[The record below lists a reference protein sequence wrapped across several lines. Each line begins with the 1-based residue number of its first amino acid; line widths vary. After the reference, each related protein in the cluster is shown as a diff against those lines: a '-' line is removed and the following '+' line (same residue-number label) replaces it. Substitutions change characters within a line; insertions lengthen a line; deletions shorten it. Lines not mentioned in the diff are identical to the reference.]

1 MAQLEAMLD
10 RAYDLAESPHA
21 VTSRMFPPEK
31 LALIFIIFAM
41 GSYYSLELPADD
53 SSVEE
58 YLSLSRCCMG
68 KADFLN
74 NNSIAAI
81 QTLVSFL
88 FCFLFLFFIFIFI
101 FFSGIDLFGRAH
113 FELMILT
120 ISQ

>member
-88 FCFLFLFFIFIFI
+88 FFCFFFLFFVFL
-101 FFSGIDLFGRAH
+101 FFSFQG
-113 FELMILT
+113 
-120 ISQ
+120 